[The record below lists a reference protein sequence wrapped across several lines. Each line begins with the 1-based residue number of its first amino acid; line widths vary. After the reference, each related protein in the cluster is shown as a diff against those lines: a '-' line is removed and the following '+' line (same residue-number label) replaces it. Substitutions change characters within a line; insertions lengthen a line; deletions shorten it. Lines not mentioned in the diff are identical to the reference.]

1 MQWAINLD
9 HAHSALKLEN
19 TRAIRNLVVTKLAQ
33 CYFFNFLSRQD
44 HLQLPFICMSLLE
57 QCKVKNFFK
66 RKILK

>member
-1 MQWAINLD
+1 MQWAIKLD

-33 CYFFNFLSRQD
+33 FFFNFLSRQD